1 MNTIKDVTG
10 AELKLNGCL
19 GCEIIAGNLK
29 PFGDILFRN
38 ENFAVTQDYE
48 LPINGFIIIS
58 SIRHIEKFT
67 ELSETEQFDL
77 TKLINKLLNILRS
90 HNVAEEFNIILEE
103 KHGVHFHVWLMPRHK
118 WMLEKFGKVLKNI
131 KPIQEYALKNMRT
144 EENLNQIKETCEIL
158 KRELN

>member
-19 GCEIIAGNLK
+19 GCEIINGNLK

-67 ELSETEQFDL
+67 ELSEIEQFDL
-77 TKLINKLLNILRS
+77 TKLINKILSENTGVSIDTIEKDTDRDNFMS
-90 HNVAEEFNIILEE
+90 AEEAKKYGLIDKI
-103 KHGVHFHVWLMPRHK
+103 
-118 WMLEKFGKVLKNI
+118 
-131 KPIQEYALKNMRT
+131 YA
-144 EENLNQIKETCEIL
+144 
-158 KRELN
+158 KRQ